1 MNAKIQEALSIIR
14 RGVVDLI
21 PEADLIKK
29 LERAQRTGKPLRV
42 KLGLDP
48 TAPDIHIGFGVVL
61 HKLREFQDLGHTAIL
76 IVGGF
81 TARIGD
87 PSDRSTTRRMLT
99 PEEVESNVSDYK
111 RQAFKILDSKK
122 TEFRDNSEWLEHLD
136 FAQLLELTSRYTV
149 AGMLEREDFSKRFK
163 EGNPISIIE
172 FMYPLAQA
180 YDSVAIRADIELGGT
195 DQRFNLLIGRAIQE
209 RYGQEPQVCILTPLL
224 EGLDGVK
231 KMSKSL
237 GNYVGID
244 EPPNSMFGKLMSI
257 PDALIEKYVKLASK
271 LDWEKVKNEHP
282 KILKEKMAWS
292 VIERYHGQP
301 AADAAL
307 EEFERVFS
315 RKERPTDAK
324 KVFLEKTFLQANG
337 KVKIIDLIAQT
348 GLTKSRSEAR
358 RLVEQGAVQVNE
370 VQIDSFEAEVPF
382 KEGSLVKV
390 GKKLFAEV
398 HLK

>member
-1 MNAKIQEALSIIR
+1 
-14 RGVVDLI
+14 
-21 PEADLIKK
+21 
-29 LERAQRTGKPLRV
+29 
-42 KLGLDP
+42 
-48 TAPDIHIGFGVVL
+48 
-61 HKLREFQDLGHTAIL
+61 
-76 IVGGF
+76 
-81 TARIGD
+81 
-87 PSDRSTTRRMLT
+87 
-99 PEEVESNVSDYK
+99 
-111 RQAFKILDSKK
+111 
-122 TEFRDNSEWLEHLD
+122 
-136 FAQLLELTSRYTV
+136 
-149 AGMLEREDFSKRFK
+149 
-163 EGNPISIIE
+163 
-172 FMYPLAQA
+172 
-180 YDSVAIRADIELGGT
+180 
-195 DQRFNLLIGRAIQE
+195 
-209 RYGQEPQVCILTPLL
+209 
-224 EGLDGVK
+224 
-231 KMSKSL
+231 MSKSL

-358 RLVEQGAVQVNE
+358 RLVEQGAVQVDQ